1 MARVIPAIAKYYFS
15 RLTHRFNILE
25 VIYLK
30 KIQFVGCVM
39 ARQAIPAIAK
49 YSFLRLTHRF
59 NILEVILFEK
69 KNFSY
74 LVMQQSRMVR

>member
-1 MARVIPAIAKYYFS
+1 MARQAIPAIAKYYFL

-49 YSFLRLTHRF
+49 YYFLRLTHRF
-59 NILEVILFEK
+59 NILEVIYLK
-69 KNFSY
+69 KRIS
-74 LVMQQSRMVR
+74 VI